1 MKRRNFMK
9 SGIVYYAFLRGG
21 GGFSFLT
28 SLALTDDLL
37 SYFVEEYD
45 RVAGAGMLQALQN
58 PTYPLSTTV
67 ITCKLK

>member
-1 MKRRNFMK
+1 MR
-9 SGIVYYAFLRGG
+9 SGIIYYAFLRGG
-21 GGFSFLT
+21 GFPFLT